1 MNYQD
6 LLYQDKIQE
15 EDKKTQTEI
24 EANKLIE
31 ENQRKTWLAIP
42 YSKSVL
48 RKLENQSIELNFKA
62 LRLSPQIGEVSHEE
76 VRALMIETLTI
87 NKILNLIKYGQYV
100 DTVTDGNK

>member
-48 RKLENQSIELNFKA
+48 RKLEINQ
-62 LRLSPQIGEVSHEE
+62 LS
-76 VRALMIETLTI
+76 
-87 NKILNLIKYGQYV
+87 
-100 DTVTDGNK
+100 